1 MSTALALYGLLSAT
15 LAAPALGAPAQSP
28 PAPRGTLRVE
38 AEVFASFD
46 HTSTENSELSTFE
59 ARRAEL
65 GTRWLADK
73 SRWGAELRFEGVR
86 SAGTE
91 SLNGI
96 DGNSMV
102 LRMKRAWAFGRLA
115 PFESLGLELR
125 AGLVPDPWIE
135 ALEGDYDLRA
145 LSATA
150 GEGAELVSPAD
161 GGASLRIDALD
172 RRVRLSATV
181 SNGEGY
187 RETELNT
194 GKDTTVVLS
203 VEPLRLSL
211 FGAPA
216 RVGVH
221 LGWRDGST
229 GAARLPAGRLLAGL
243 AFVSTRVSGGAEY
256 LYADGAYGREVHADA
271 LGVWTEGVVLPRW
284 LGLAVRFDRHQADL
298 DLDDSVRERWTMGA
312 FSSPFGSGSGRD
324 ERLRTWVVAQ
334 LESIGQAAP
343 PLPGAA
349 ALGDVTRVM
358 FMLELL
364 ASAEIE
370 K

>member
-1 MSTALALYGLLSAT
+1 MSTTLALYGLLGT
-15 LAAPALGAPAQSP
+15 MLAVPAQGAPPNSP

-65 GTRWLADK
+65 GTRWLAGG
-73 SRWGAELRFEGVR
+73 SHWGGELRVEGVR

-135 ALEGDYDLRA
+135 TLEADYDLRA
-145 LSATA
+145 LSATS
-150 GEGAELVSPAD
+150 GEAAELVSPAD
-161 GGASLRIDALD
+161 AGASVRVDALD
-172 RRVRLSATV
+172 RRVRLSVTV

-194 GKDTTVVLS
+194 GKDTTLVLS
-203 VEPLRLSL
+203 VEPLRFSL
-211 FGAPA
+211 FGSPA

-243 AFVSTRVSGGAEY
+243 AFVSARLSGGAEY
-256 LYADGAYGREVHADA
+256 LYADGAHGREVHADA
-271 LGVWTEGVVLPRW
+271 LGVWTEGVVLPGW
-284 LGLAVRFDRHQADL
+284 LGLAARFDRHQADV
-298 DLDDSVRERWTMGA
+298 DLDDSFRERWTMGVV
-312 FSSPFGSGSGRD
+312 SSPFGRGSRRD
-324 ERLRTWVVAQ
+324 DRLRTWVVAQ

-349 ALGDVTRVM
+349 TLGEVTRVM

-364 ASAEIE
+364 ASAEIDR
-370 K
+370 